1 MHNKN
6 VTEENKKLRTGFTTG
21 TCSTA
26 ASMASVLSII
36 YQKKI
41 DFVEVELPKGNSIR
55 IKIHSCVFEKN
66 SAKCSV
72 IKDGGDDPDVTHGAE
87 IVVDVSITDQ
97 IGQIQINGGIG
108 VGIVTKP
115 GLGLEINK
123 PAINPVPKKM
133 IIDNLLRVGKDLL
146 SRKGVNVTIS
156 VPKGKELAVKTD
168 NPRLGIVGG
177 ISILGTSGIV
187 IPFSTASYAASIRQN
202 LDVSLAMGDK
212 IVVLTTGGRSETF
225 AKNIVDLPEHCFVQM
240 GDFSGYTI
248 QQCAKKNIEK
258 AFVVGFIGKL
268 AKMAMGV
275 KQTHVKGSKVD
286 MQFLADLVKKTG
298 SDNTIV
304 ERVKE
309 ANTAR
314 HVLEIVKE
322 SKNSDFFK
330 LLCKEVYLQMRK
342 HSENKVPIEII
353 LFDFDGIVL
362 ERYSE

>member
-1 MHNKN
+1 M
-6 VTEENKKLRTGFTTG
+6 TQENKKLRTGFTTG

-26 ASMASVLSII
+26 ASMASVLAII

-41 DFVEVELPKGNSIR
+41 EFVEVLLPKGDSLS
-55 IKIHSCVFEKN
+55 IKIHSCKYDVN

-87 IVVDVSITDQ
+87 IVVEVNLTEK
-97 IGQIQINGGIG
+97 IGQIRINGGEG

-115 GLGLEINK
+115 GLGLEINT

-133 IIDNLLRVGKDLL
+133 INDNLMRVGKELL
-146 SRKGVNVTIS
+146 TRKGVIVTIS

-168 NPRLGIVGG
+168 NPRLGIIGG

-202 LDVSLAMGDK
+202 IDVSLAMGDK

-225 AKNIVDLPEHCFVQM
+225 AKNIVDLPDHCFVQM

-298 SDNTIV
+298 ADDTVV
-304 ERVKE
+304 EKVKK

-314 HVLEIVKE
+314 HVLEIIKE
-322 SKNSDFFK
+322 SENNDFFK
-330 LLCKEVYLQMRK
+330 LLCKEVYWQMRK
-342 HSENKVPIEII
+342 HSENKVPIEVI
-353 LFDFDGIVL
+353 LFDFDGMVL
-362 ERYSE
+362 ERYSEQ